1 MDHKNFKRGFLSK
14 FSWYWG
20 IVVGLFASSLLVFAA
35 VNIITFSPDTPISSS
50 EVNQNFSN
58 LKQKIDEVSYSVV
71 VGLGIDQVVSSNEVV
86 QLNTVIRDDAP
97 GAFNPG
103 TYRFTVPTGE
113 SGFYT
118 FYFKSR
124 SDISDPNYVYLKVNG
139 NQVGS
144 LGSTSTD
151 VFSGTHT
158 VYLNDNDFAEVYL
171 DAIMYGT
178 TTIYAADTVLLIKRE
193 AKL

>member
-58 LKQKIDEVSYSVV
+58 IKQKINEVSYSVA
-71 VGLGIDQVVSSNEVV
+71 VGIGTNFPYASNEKIP
-86 QLNTVIRDDAP
+86 LDTILKDDAP
-97 GAFNPG
+97 GAYDITAKKFI
-103 TYRFTVPTGE
+103 VPAGE
-113 SGFYT
+113 AGFYT
-118 FYFKSR
+118 FYFKSKA
-124 SDISDPNYVYLKVNG
+124 SASSNDIVLYING
-139 NQVGS
+139 SYNTYIANTNTDIFS
-144 LGSTSTD
+144 GSTTK
-151 VFSGTHT
+151 
-158 VYLNDNDFAEVYL
+158 YLNDGDYAEVYVQL
-171 DAIMYGT
+171 GMGSSGDLI
-178 TTIYAADTVLLIKRE
+178 AADTVLLIKRE